1 MMERKTEDEKRSGA
15 ERPEARKSSV
25 DANGKLHRRGLRGR
39 QGEETE
45 EKEEEEEG
53 GGKADGEEEVRGS
66 SGVQLY
72 NYPD

>member
-1 MMERKTEDEKRSGA
+1 MKSG
-15 ERPEARKSSV
+15 V
-25 DANGKLHRRGLRGR
+25 DANGKLHHRGLRGR
-39 QGEETE
+39 RGEETE

>member
-1 MMERKTEDEKRSGA
+1 MRREVEQ
-15 ERPEARKSSV
+15 
-25 DANGKLHRRGLRGR
+25 RGLKLEEWCRCKR
-39 QGEETE
+39 KAASQGTKRAAGGKTE
-45 EKEEEEEG
+45 EKEEG